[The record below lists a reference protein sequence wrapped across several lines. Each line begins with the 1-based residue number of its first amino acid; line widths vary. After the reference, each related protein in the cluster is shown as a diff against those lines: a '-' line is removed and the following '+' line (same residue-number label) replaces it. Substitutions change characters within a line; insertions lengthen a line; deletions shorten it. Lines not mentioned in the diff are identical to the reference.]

1 MKMMNNRVW
10 MGMAVGT
17 VIISVL
23 VFCLATPGADT
34 GNATPEPESAKP
46 AQSSAL
52 PSQNYEGML
61 TDTHCGAKHSAAVG
75 MSAADCTRACV
86 HSGEHFAL
94 VDGEKAYILEGDEAA
109 LKRMAGQRVKIVGT
123 LTGGTISVS
132 SVATPAP

>member
-1 MKMMNNRVW
+1 MKMMNARVW
-10 MGMAVGT
+10 IGMALGT
-17 VIISVL
+17 VIVSVL
-23 VFCLATPGADT
+23 AFCLATPGADT
-34 GNATPEPESAKP
+34 VNATSEPESAKP

-52 PSQNYEGML
+52 PPQNYEGML

-75 MSAADCTRACV
+75 MSAADCTRLCV

-123 LTGGTISVS
+123 LSGSTILVS
-132 SVATPAP
+132 SVATPAS